1 MLHVLTNIRYVF
13 RLIGD
18 PNVPKWNKGVLIF
31 ALVYFFLPI
40 DVIPEAV
47 FPGFGHLDDLLL
59 LLGVLNSMKDIFD
72 GYRKEPTPKKSQNYK
87 DIRGTYKVK
96 DDDIDEN

>member
-1 MLHVLTNIRYVF
+1 MQILTNMKYVF
-13 RLIGD
+13 RLMGD
-18 PNVPKWNKGVLIF
+18 PNVPKWNKGVLLF

-59 LLGVLNSMKDIFD
+59 ILGVLNSMKDIFD
-72 GYRKEPTPKKSQNYK
+72 GYRKNPSVKKDKPYK
-87 DIRGTYKVK
+87 DISATYQVK
-96 DDDIDEN
+96 DDDAND

>member
-1 MLHVLTNIRYVF
+1 MQVLTNIRYVF

-18 PNVPKWNKGVLIF
+18 PNVPKWNKGVLLF
-31 ALVYFFLPI
+31 ALVYFFMPI

-59 LLGVLNSMKDIFD
+59 ILGVLNSMKDIFD
-72 GYRKEPTPKKSQNYK
+72 GYRKSPSAKNDKTYK
-87 DIRGTYKVK
+87 DIPATYEVK
-96 DDDIDEN
+96 GDDSDEQ

>member
-1 MLHVLTNIRYVF
+1 MQILTNIKYVF
-13 RLIGD
+13 RLMGD
-18 PNVPKWNKGVLIF
+18 PNVPKWNKGVLLF

-59 LLGVLNSMKDIFD
+59 ILGVLNSMKDIFD
-72 GYRKEPTPKKSQNYK
+72 GYRKNPATQKNKPYK
-87 DIRGTYKVK
+87 DISATYKVK
-96 DDDIDEN
+96 DDDAND